1 MFLSKMIYPKVK
13 ESNDMKIIKGKYDD
27 LKDYKYDIKGYFL
40 IRVNKKAK
48 KIEAGHCKQNNV
60 ILTKITGKRASDVYF
75 AIINA
80 GLVSRLDHAAYLG
93 KELTKAE
100 LALNYNLD
108 YMQDEELK
116 LK

>member
-1 MFLSKMIYPKVK
+1 MLYPKIE
-13 ESNDMKIIKGKYDD
+13 ESKDMKLIKGKYDD

-40 IRVNKKAK
+40 IRVNKAK
-48 KIEAGHCKQNNV
+48 KEIEAGHCKQNNI
-60 ILTKITGKRASDVYF
+60 ILHKITGKRASDVYF
-75 AIINA
+75 SIIKA

-100 LALNYNLD
+100 LALNYNLE
-108 YMQDEELK
+108 YVQDEELK

>member
-1 MFLSKMIYPKVK
+1 MLYPNAK
-13 ESNDMKIIKGKYDD
+13 EDKNMKLIKGKYDD

-40 IRVNKKAK
+40 IRINKATKE
-48 KIEAGHCKQNNV
+48 IEVGHCKQNNI
-60 ILTKITGKRASDVYF
+60 ILTKITGKRASDIYF
-75 AIINA
+75 SIIKA

-100 LALNYNLD
+100 IALNYNLD
-108 YMQDEELK
+108 YVQDEPLK